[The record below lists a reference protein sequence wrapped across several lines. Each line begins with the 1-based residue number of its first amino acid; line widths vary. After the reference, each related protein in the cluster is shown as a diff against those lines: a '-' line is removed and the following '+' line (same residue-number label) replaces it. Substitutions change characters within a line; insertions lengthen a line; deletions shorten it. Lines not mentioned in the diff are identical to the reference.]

1 MVAVDE
7 TELRHV
13 RPIPLRGGLAA
24 QVTDGAVVT
33 VTQHPG
39 GRMKMSAN
47 QVLPLSLSASLSLS
61 VSLCVSVCL
70 SVFLSVSLSVRPS
83 VRPSL
88 LAPLINATVR
98 TQKMALY
105 SSPPS

>member
-70 SVFLSVSLSVRPS
+70 SVFLSVSVSLRP
-83 VRPSL
+83 PPPP
-88 LAPLINATVR
+88 PL
-98 TQKMALY
+98 
-105 SSPPS
+105 